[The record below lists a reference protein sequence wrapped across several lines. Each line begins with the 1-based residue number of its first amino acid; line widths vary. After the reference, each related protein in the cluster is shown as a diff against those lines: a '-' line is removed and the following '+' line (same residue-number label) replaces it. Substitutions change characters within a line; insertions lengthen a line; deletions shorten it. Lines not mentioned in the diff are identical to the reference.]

1 MASVKLPVRLRL
13 RPWLILSAGL
23 FLLSAIGLLVS
34 QVIAYRVAAG
44 VYPAS
49 MTIAGVPV
57 GGLSQEQAVER
68 LVSIY
73 DLPVE
78 GRYNGGAFQLI
89 PSRVGFV
96 LDLNEMMRQADAG
109 TVQGGYARG
118 FWRYLWR
125 RQANAANIPLATI
138 FDEAQ
143 LRRYLEQEIA
153 PRYDLP
159 DTPAVPIPG
168 DVTFTPGTTGTG
180 LDVDQ
185 SLPVLLSA
193 MSSLSD
199 RTVELPVE
207 EIQPQAPPLEHLDI
221 MLQQILLVDG
231 FDGIAEVYFSRLEGE
246 QQVQF
251 ALDRGQ
257 GIPTD
262 VPFTA
267 ASTIKI
273 PLMVSL
279 FRRVDLPLAADI
291 EQSLRLMI
299 DQSENTPADT
309 LMANYIGGNLAP
321 MNITE
326 DMRSLGLENTFLAGF
341 FYIGAPLLQRY
352 ETPANMRT
360 DVSVSLDVYNQTTAA
375 DMAKLL
381 AQVYHCAENSVGL
394 ASAFPGEITQ
404 AECETMLAFLRDNKL
419 PALITAGLPE
429 GTPIAQKHGW
439 VIEEDGL
446 MHTIVNSGVIY
457 SPAGD
462 YVLSI
467 FFYHP
472 DQLFYDPA
480 NLLMARLSQ
489 AVYNY
494 VQLSGEVLD

>member
-1 MASVKLPVRLRL
+1 MASEKLPVRLRL

-23 FLLSAIGLLVS
+23 FLLAAVALLIS
-34 QVIAYRVAAG
+34 QLIVYRTAAG
-44 VYPAS
+44 VYPAG
-49 MTIAGVPV
+49 TRIAAIPV

-68 LVSIY
+68 LVSVY

-78 GRYNGGAFQLI
+78 GRYNGGAFQLT
-89 PSRVGFV
+89 PSRVGWV
-96 LDLNEMMRQADAG
+96 LDLNEMIRQAEAETAQD
-109 TVQGGYARG
+109 G
-118 FWRYLWR
+118 FALGLWRYLWR
-125 RQANAANIPLATI
+125 RQANAADIPLVTI
-138 FDEAQ
+138 VDETQ
-143 LRRYLEQEIA
+143 LQRYLAQEIA
-153 PRYDLP
+153 PRYDMP
-159 DTPAVPIPG
+159 GAPAVPIPG
-168 DVTFTPGTTGTG
+168 DVVFTPGTPGIG
-180 LDVDQ
+180 LDVEKA
-185 SLPVLLSA
+185 LPMLLSA

-199 RTVELPVE
+199 RAVELPVK
-207 EIQPQAPPLEHLDI
+207 EIQPPAPPLEHLEI

-231 FDGIAEVYFSRLEGE
+231 FDGIAEVYFSSLEGE

-251 ALDRGQ
+251 AQDRGQ
-257 GIPTD
+257 IIPAD

-273 PLMVSL
+273 PIMTSL
-279 FRRVDLPLAADI
+279 FRRIDLPLAADI

-321 MNITE
+321 MSITE

-352 ETPANMRT
+352 ETPANIRT
-360 DVSVSLDVYNQTTAA
+360 DVAVSLDVYNQTTAA
-375 DMAKLL
+375 DMAALL
-381 AQVYHCAENSVGL
+381 AQVYHCAENDGGL
-394 ASAFPGEITQ
+394 AAAFPGEVTPQ
-404 AECETMLAFLRDNKL
+404 ECETMLAFLKDNKL

-446 MHTIVNSGVIY
+446 MHTIVNSGVVY

-472 DQLFYDPA
+472 IQLFYDPA

-494 VQLSGEVLD
+494 VQLAGEALD

>member
-1 MASVKLPVRLRL
+1 M
-13 RPWLILSAGL
+13 
-23 FLLSAIGLLVS
+23 
-34 QVIAYRVAAG
+34 
-44 VYPAS
+44 
-49 MTIAGVPV
+49 
-57 GGLSQEQAVER
+57 GGLSQAEAAQR
-68 LVSIY
+68 LVGVY
-73 DLPVE
+73 DLPVI
-78 GRYNGGAFQLI
+78 GRYNDGAFQVI
-89 PSRVGFV
+89 PSRVGWV
-96 LDLNEMMRQADAG
+96 LDLNAMMLQADAERG
-109 TVQGGYARG
+109 SDGFVKG
-118 FWRYLWR
+118 FWKYLWR
-125 RQANAANIPLATI
+125 TPAKAAAVPLKAIT
-138 FDEAQ
+138 DEAQ
-143 LRRYLEQEIA
+143 LRSYLAQEIT

-159 DTPAVPIPG
+159 GAPAVPIPG
-168 DVTFTPGTTGTG
+168 YVTFTPGTPGIG
-180 LDVDQ
+180 LDVEKA
-185 SLPVLLSA
+185 LPVLLSA

-199 RTVELPVE
+199 RAVELPVKKIE
-207 EIQPQAPPLEHLDI
+207 SPLPPLEHLEI
-221 MLQQILLVDG
+221 MLQQVIQVEG
-231 FDGIAEVYFSRLEGE
+231 FDGITELYFSQLDKE
-246 QQVQF
+246 QTVQF

-279 FRRVDLPLAADI
+279 FRRIDLPLAADI
-291 EQSLRLMI
+291 GQSLRLMI

-321 MNITE
+321 MSITE
-326 DMRSLGLENTFLAGF
+326 DMRSVGLENTFLAGF

-352 ETPANMRT
+352 DTPANQRT
-360 DVSVSLDVYNQTTAA
+360 DVSVSLDVYNQTTAS
-375 DMAKLL
+375 DMAALL
-381 AQVYHCAENSVGL
+381 AQVYHCAENSGGL
-394 ASAFPGEITQ
+394 AVTFPREVTQ
-404 AECETMLAFLRDNKL
+404 QECETMLAFLKENKL

-446 MHTIVNSGVIY
+446 MHTIVNSGVVY

-494 VQLSGEVLD
+494 VQLANETQD

>member
-1 MASVKLPVRLRL
+1 MTIKTLLRL
-13 RPWLILSAGL
+13 AAGL
-23 FLLSAIGLLVS
+23 FLLAAVALLIS
-34 QVIAYRVAAG
+34 QVIAYRSGAG
-44 VYPAS
+44 VFPAG
-49 MTIAGVPV
+49 MIIAGVPA
-57 GGLSQEQAVER
+57 GGLRQEQAVER
-68 LVSIY
+68 LVSVY

-78 GRYNGGAFQLI
+78 GRYNGGAFQLV

-96 LDLNEMMRQADAG
+96 LDLNEMMRQAEAETG
-109 TVQGGYARG
+109 QGGFIRG
-118 FWRYLWR
+118 LWGYIWR
-125 RQANAANIPLATI
+125 RQAAGVDIPLKTI
-138 FDEAQ
+138 VDEAQ

-153 PRYDLP
+153 PRYDQP
-159 DTPAVPIPG
+159 GTPAAPIPG
-168 DVTFTPGTTGTG
+168 DVIFTAGTPGSG
-180 LDVDQ
+180 LDVDAA
-185 SLPVLLSA
+185 LPLLLST
-193 MSSLSD
+193 MSSLDD
-199 RTVELPVE
+199 RTVDLPVKVL
-207 EIQPQAPPLEHLDI
+207 QPAAPPLEHLEI
-221 MLQQILLVDG
+221 MLRQILLVDG
-231 FDGIAEVYFSRLEGE
+231 FDGIAEVYFSSLDGK

-251 ALDRGQ
+251 AQDRGQ
-257 GIPTD
+257 VIPAD

-273 PLMVSL
+273 PIMTSL
-279 FRRVDLPLAADI
+279 FRRIDLPLAADI

-321 MNITE
+321 MSITE

-352 ETPANMRT
+352 ETPANTRT

-375 DMAKLL
+375 DMATLL
-381 AQVYHCAENSVGL
+381 AQVYHCAENGGGL
-394 ASAFPGEITQ
+394 AAVFPGEVTPQ
-404 AECETMLAFLRDNKL
+404 ECETMLAFLRNNKL

-446 MHTIVNSGVIY
+446 MHTIVNSGVVY

-494 VQLSGEVLD
+494 VQVAGDSAN